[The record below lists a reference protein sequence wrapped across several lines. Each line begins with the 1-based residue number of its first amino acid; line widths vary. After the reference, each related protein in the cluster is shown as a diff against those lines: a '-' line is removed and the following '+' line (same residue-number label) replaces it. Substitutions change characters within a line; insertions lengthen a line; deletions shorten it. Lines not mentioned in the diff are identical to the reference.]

1 MGKSLPLKVNPK
13 RLDKTKQGECME
25 ELQGFFTCMTASWP
39 AHFCRVGVVQFPLE
53 WRGELSL

>member
-25 ELQGFFTCMTASWP
+25 ELQGFFTCMTVSQAACSSLRWFDVAS
-39 AHFCRVGVVQFPLE
+39 
-53 WRGELSL
+53 

>member
-25 ELQGFFTCMTASWP
+25 ELQGFFTCMTVCQAAYTRS
-39 AHFCRVGVVQFPLE
+39 
-53 WRGELSL
+53 

>member
-25 ELQGFFTCMTASWP
+25 ELQGFFTCMTVSQAAYSLLRWSDMAS
-39 AHFCRVGVVQFPLE
+39 
-53 WRGELSL
+53 